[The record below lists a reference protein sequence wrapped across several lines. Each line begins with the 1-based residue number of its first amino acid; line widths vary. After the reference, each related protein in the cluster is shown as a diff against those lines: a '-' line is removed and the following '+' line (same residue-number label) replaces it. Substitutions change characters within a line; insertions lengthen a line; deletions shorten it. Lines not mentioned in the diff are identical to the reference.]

1 MHIGVLLVDHG
12 SSRAASNAHLEKLA
26 ELNQQRAP
34 SYYVIKAAH
43 MEIAPPSIKD
53 GIQTFV
59 EEEGVEKIVCHPY
72 FLSPGRHVVE
82 DIPQV
87 IEEAID

>member
-1 MHIGVLLVDHG
+1 
-12 SSRAASNAHLEKLA
+12 
-26 ELNQQRAP
+26 
-34 SYYVIKAAH
+34 